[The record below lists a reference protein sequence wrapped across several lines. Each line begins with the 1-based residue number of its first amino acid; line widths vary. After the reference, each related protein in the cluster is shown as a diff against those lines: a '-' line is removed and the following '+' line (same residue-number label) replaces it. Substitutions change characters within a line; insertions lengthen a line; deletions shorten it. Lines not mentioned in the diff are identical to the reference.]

1 MSEIEIKQMQE
12 KINAGILLARKRLI
26 EKVKKEDG
34 ELVVVRDGKIVRLKA
49 KDLKITPLTLK
60 QRLYPRPYGRGFF
73 TCIRNAKEHRN
84 RKAENIPAF
93 LFSLY
98 TTATIRR
105 THIYNRLSRRR
116 DIRPRY

>member
-34 ELVVVRDGKIVRLKA
+34 ELVVVRVEKSSASKPRTSNNTAYTKA
-49 KDLKITPLTLK
+49 AIISSAT
-60 QRLYPRPYGRGFF
+60 RSRIFYMYPECERASATG
-73 TCIRNAKEHRN
+73 
-84 RKAENIPAF
+84 KAENIPAF

-98 TTATIRR
+98 TTATI
-105 THIYNRLSRRR
+105 
-116 DIRPRY
+116 